1 MNFTLLPPANGPVIT
16 QSPPAAAA
24 SGANSTSGPRHRKLV
39 DAAQQFEGMLLQELL
54 KPMREHS
61 FGSSDS
67 GSSGDDSDSSGFA
80 DTLSSF
86 GSESLATAI
95 SRSGGLG
102 IARQVIQQVDRE
114 RVDRTPQTSQ
124 AGQQTLKGSRPG
136 IALRY

>member
-1 MNFTLLPPANGPVIT
+1 MNFSLAPLATNSLTTHTAPGV
-16 QSPPAAAA
+16 SAAP
-24 SGANSTSGPRHRKLV
+24 SDSSSDVQHRKLV

-61 FGSSDS
+61 FGS
-67 GSSGDDSDSSGFA
+67 GDTDIPDDGSDSSGFA

-102 IARQVIQQVDRE
+102 IAKQVIQQVDHE
-114 RVDRTPQTSQ
+114 RSHHAAAIGNST
-124 AGQQTLKGSRPG
+124 G
-136 IALRY
+136 I

>member
-1 MNFTLLPPANGPVIT
+1 MNFSLAPLATSSLT
-16 QSPPAAAA
+16 THAAAGA
-24 SGANSTSGPRHRKLV
+24 STAPSDSSSDPKHHKLV

-61 FGSSDS
+61 FGSGDTDTSSDGS
-67 GSSGDDSDSSGFA
+67 GSSGFA

-102 IARQVIQQVDRE
+102 IAKQVIQQVDRE
-114 RVDRTPQTSQ
+114 RSHDAPAIGNST
-124 AGQQTLKGSRPG
+124 G
-136 IALRY
+136 I

>member
-1 MNFTLLPPANGPVIT
+1 MNFALAPLAI
-16 QSPPAAAA
+16 SPSTTHAA
-24 SGANSTSGPRHRKLV
+24 SGAPAASSASSSDPKHRKLV

-61 FGSSDS
+61 FGSGDTDS
-67 GSSGDDSDSSGFA
+67 SNGDSDSSGFA

-102 IARQVIQQVDRE
+102 IAKQVIQQVDRE
-114 RVDRTPQTSQ
+114 RSHHAPAT
-124 AGQQTLKGSRPG
+124 GNGNG
-136 IALRY
+136 I

>member
-1 MNFTLLPPANGPVIT
+1 MNFSLAPL
-16 QSPPAAAA
+16 
-24 SGANSTSGPRHRKLV
+24 ANSSLTTHATPGPSAAPSDSSGDPKHRKLV

-61 FGSSDS
+61 FGSGDTDT
-67 GSSGDDSDSSGFA
+67 SSDDSDSSGFA

-102 IARQVIQQVDRE
+102 IAKQVIQQVDRE
-114 RVDRTPQTSQ
+114 RRHPAAAMGNST
-124 AGQQTLKGSRPG
+124 G
-136 IALRY
+136 I

>member
-1 MNFTLLPPANGPVIT
+1 MNFALAPLPASSLTT
-16 QSPPAAAA
+16 QAAATP
-24 SGANSTSGPRHRKLV
+24 STLSSDSSSDPKHRKLV

-61 FGSSDS
+61 FGSGDTDS
-67 GSSGDDSDSSGFA
+67 SNDDSESSGFA

-102 IARQVIQQVDRE
+102 IAKQVIRQVDRE
-114 RVDRTPQTSQ
+114 RAHHAPTIGSSDRS
-124 AGQQTLKGSRPG
+124 
-136 IALRY
+136 